1 METYITHSPEETQEL
16 GKKIGVGLSKGDV
29 ICVFGDLGAGKT
41 CLIQGIARGLGV
53 NEREYVRSPTFTIL
67 LTYQGRLTLRHFDF
81 YRLSE
86 ASEIEEL
93 GLSEYFLGDGVCAI
107 EWPERLG
114 SLLPERRIEI
124 VLEEISEV
132 ERKVS
137 VVVHSAAF
145 GCN

>member
-1 METYITHSPEETQEL
+1 METYITRSPKETRDL
-16 GKKIGVGLSKGDV
+16 GEKIGGGLSKGDV

-53 NEREYVRSPTFTIL
+53 SKGEYVRSPTFTTHL
-67 LTYQGRLTLRHFDF
+67 SYQGRLTLHHFDF

-93 GLSEYFLGDGVCAI
+93 GLSEYFFGDGVCAI

-124 VLEEISEV
+124 ALEEISEM

-137 VVVHSAAF
+137 VVVP
-145 GCN
+145 NN